1 MKILGRDPS
10 LYIAALAA
18 VLGVG
23 VSLGL
28 PGLSAHQAAAIMAV
42 ITALGGVWTAV
53 HTRPIAPSLFT
64 GVLGAGALA
73 LAAYTID
80 IPQATLAA
88 VQVAVSSLVGILTWQ
103 SVSPTTTPAAP
114 PVVRAV

>member
-18 VLGVG
+18 ILGVG

-28 PGLSAHQAAAIMAV
+28 PGLDAHQAAAIMAV
-42 ITALGGVWTAV
+42 ITAGGGAWTAV

-64 GVLGAGALA
+64 GVLGAGALL

-103 SVSPTTTPAAP
+103 SVSPTSSTPSLST
-114 PVVRAV
+114 VR